1 LRPRQGPETE
11 GLLLFW
17 GIKGVKGVWGKRGRK
32 GGRKLAVGFRF
43 LAGRPAAGF
52 LFLGKSGRRLPVFL
66 SDEEPV
72 GGELAAAVVGDD
84 GELASGDQLGKDLP
98 DAPIAEASAALQG
111 GLINDPL
118 ATGVA
123 VVGDREEDYETGP
136 TLAGVFPDGG
146 PVLSAHGCAGRP
158 VPILVSELI
167 V

>member
-32 GGRKLAVGFRF
+32 GGWKLAVGFRF
-43 LAGRPAAGF
+43 LVGKPAAGF
-52 LFLGKSGRRLPVFL
+52 LFSSGSGCWLPVFL
-66 SDEEPV
+66 PDEEAV
-72 GGELAAAVVGDD
+72 GGKLAAAVVGDD

-98 DAPIAEASAALQG
+98 DAPIAEASVALQG
-111 GLINDPL
+111 GLINHPL

-123 VVGDREEDYETGP
+123 VVGDREEDDEAGP

-146 PVLSAHGCAGRP
+146 PVFSAHGCAGRP
-158 VPILVSELI
+158 VPILVSVLI